1 MLLALVFAGCFLTGV
16 FCSVM
21 FFVTLIAGDGL
32 QLWTI
37 QGAFGAGVLA
47 CIGWIT
53 HQIDTYGWDGMDGR
67 TWCGA
72 LATRSVSASW
82 SGGSRDPTAA
92 HLHRH
97 FDTLCNEQHP
107 YESSR
112 VT

>member
-53 HQIDTYGWDGMDGR
+53 HQIDTYGWDGMG
-67 TWCGA
+67 WMAGHGA
-72 LATRSVSASW
+72 ARSQ
-82 SGGSRDPTAA
+82 RDPYPHHGVEAVEIRPRA
-92 HLHRH
+92 PSPSFRHLM
-97 FDTLCNEQHP
+97 
-107 YESSR
+107 
-112 VT
+112 